1 MIRQKAE
8 PFIGKQNNDVNRNSL
23 RTAITAALGAL
34 LNTLIQSYTL
44 NLNTDENADQMTYI
58 DIDYTIRPINEIRE
72 VRNTIKVQNGTD

>member
-1 MIRQKAE
+1 MTNICKT
-8 PFIGKQNNDVNRNSL
+8 V
-23 RTAITAALGAL
+23 L